1 MTRTRRTL
9 INRRAAAILAA
20 TLTVGATGSAAARPF
35 DLDSAGSFVPA
46 GTTTAPPLDL
56 NMGGFPG
63 PGPAPAGGWHPTGNA
78 STRSTGVAR
87 AEYVVI
93 GAGGA
98 TVALVGVGAVGMAT
112 RRRHRPAATAQPT
125 IAA

>member
-35 DLDSAGSFVPA
+35 DLNSTGSFVPA
-46 GTTTAPPLDL
+46 QTTTAPSLDL

-63 PGPAPAGGWHPTGNA
+63 PGPAPAGQPTGDA
-78 STRSTGVAR
+78 STHSTGVAS

-98 TVALVGVGAVGMAT
+98 TVALIGIGAVSMAT
-112 RRRHRPAATAQPT
+112 RRRHRPTAPAQQT